1 MTAVRRITMTSA
13 ARAASRAVVIRRGA
27 GETSHDVTLI
37 LAFVSARRMWK
48 ARDAEGEFVP

>member
-1 MTAVRRITMTSA
+1 VTAVRRITMTSA
-13 ARAASRAVVIRRGA
+13 ARGASRAVVIRQGV

-48 ARDAEGEFVP
+48 ARDVEGEFVL